1 MLCLLNRGFLSPPFP
16 FGGLF
21 FIMAGLFHRLRIEPA
36 TFRRHVHRAF
46 RQQARC
52 LEQDTAARNHRQG
65 TARIQRH
72 SGLADGFRPAV
83 TRFTINGSPRG
94 LKLHISAG
102 GQRDIAIR
110 CQGTAVS
117 LNTAVCRQSD
127 ALHAL
132 KTGQDIQ
139 LIPVVVIA
147 AVRHAIAVGSQPDKS
162 PCLEGRR
169 FPGRN
174 IRSL

>member
-1 MLCLLNRGFLSPPFP
+1 
-16 FGGLF
+16 
-21 FIMAGLFHRLRIEPA
+21 MAGLFHRLGIQPA
-36 TFRRHVHRAF
+36 AFRRHIHRAF

-65 TARIQRH
+65 AACIQRH
-72 SGLADGFRPAV
+72 PGLADGLRPGISGLAISSAPC
-83 TRFTINGSPRG
+83 R

-102 GQRDIAIR
+102 GQRDITVR
-110 CQGTAVS
+110 CQGAAVS

-127 ALHAL
+127 TLHAL

-174 IRSL
+174 IRSLQADIRR